1 MLIVPQWLP
10 NQLQAV
16 LEQMTVTESYCKTS
30 TDLERI
36 MDLVN
41 LQKLT
46 LKKDVDRY
54 CSELEA

>member
-1 MLIVPQWLP
+1 MKSQWLP

-16 LEQMTVTESYCKTS
+16 LEQMMEVEGHCKPTI
-30 TDLERI
+30 EVEGI
-36 MDLVN
+36 MDLVR

-46 LKKDVDRY
+46 LRKDVDRY